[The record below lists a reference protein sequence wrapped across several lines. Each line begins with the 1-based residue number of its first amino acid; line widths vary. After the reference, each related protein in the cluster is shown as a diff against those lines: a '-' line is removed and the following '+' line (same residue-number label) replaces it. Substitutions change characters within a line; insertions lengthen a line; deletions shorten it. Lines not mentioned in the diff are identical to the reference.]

1 MKRVIMMII
10 LLLCLMTTAIFTGA
24 TNVDVNVTSNIMNSS
39 CQADCG
45 NNVIIPYP
53 FGIGAAGCYVDHW
66 FEVVCLNNNTNSSS
80 SDSSSGSG
88 PPKPFLK
95 RLNLEVLEIQLDEA
109 TVRVNYPIFS
119 KCDNFTNTGNHLEL
133 VESPFIF
140 SDRTN
145 KFITMPMSCD
155 LNMTTSIWSPDGSV
169 SYGGC
174 KSLCGSQSGFIL
186 NSTSSCGNRTDC
198 CQNTIPSNFGAFT
211 TKIEQPITSY
221 NTIEGCK
228 YGFLVDYLWFLS
240 HFTTPTPNMSVPVVL
255 DWGISK
261 AYDGST
267 SRLCETDRDNPTF
280 QGNPTFKCFCKS
292 GFKGNPYLPD
302 HEGSCQDIDECADQ
316 TLNNCGD
323 NHSCVNTDGSYLCI
337 PAKDTRFSIVIGIS
351 TSLGVL
357 VILIGGWWSYKV
369 VKKKKMIKQ
378 REKFFKRNGGLLL
391 QKQLSSSEGNVENN
405 KLFSSKDLEKAT
417 DHFNANRIL
426 GQGGQGT
433 VYKGM
438 LTDGRIVAIKKSKI
452 IDEGRLEEFINEVVI
467 LSQINHRN
475 IVKLLGCCL
484 ETEVPLLVYEFIPNG
499 TLSQYFSDQNEELSL
514 TWEMR
519 LRVAKEVAGA
529 LSYLH
534 SETSSPIYHRDI
546 KSTNILLDDKYR
558 AKVADFGTSRSI
570 TLDQTHLTTKVQG
583 TIGYLDPEYFQTSH
597 FTEKSDVY
605 SFGVVLAEL
614 LTSKEAISSTRTP
627 KIKSLATY
635 FICSV
640 EGNHLFDILDN
651 QILKEVEKE
660 EIVAIA
666 NLVKR
671 CLNLTGEKRPT
682 MKEVAMELEAIKTL
696 GKASNFQQK
705 SYDENEYVKIEMNE
719 EWDAGSTSSTSS
731 TTYI

>member
-1 MKRVIMMII
+1 MKRVIMFQMIMMII
-10 LLLCLMTTAIFTGA
+10 LLLCLMSTPIFTGA
-24 TNVDVNVTSNIMNSS
+24 RNVDVNVTSNIINSS

-53 FGIGAAGCYVDHW
+53 FGIGAGCYVDHW
-66 FEVVCLNNNTNSSS
+66 FEVVCISNNTDSSS
-80 SDSSSGSG
+80 SSSSGSG

-95 RLNLEVLEIQLDEA
+95 RFNLEVLDIQLEEA
-109 TVRVNYPIFS
+109 TVRVQYPIFS
-119 KCDNFTNTGNHLEL
+119 KCDNFTSTGNHSEL
-133 VESPFIF
+133 VESPFVF

-145 KFITMPMSCD
+145 KFITMPMTCD
-155 LNMTTSIWSPDGSV
+155 CDFTTSIWSPDGSV

-174 KSLCGSQSGFIL
+174 KSLCSSQSGLIL
-186 NSTSSCGNRTDC
+186 NSTSSCGHRTDC
-198 CQNTIPSNFGAFT
+198 CTITIPSNFGAFT
-211 TKIEQPITSY
+211 TKIEQPITPY

-240 HFTTPTPNMSVPVVL
+240 HFTTPTQNMSVPVVL
-255 DWGISK
+255 KWGIAK

-267 SRLCETDRDNPTF
+267 SGLCKTDRDNPTF
-280 QGNPTFKCFCKS
+280 QGSSTFKCFCMS

-302 HEGSCQDIDECADQ
+302 HEGCQDIDECADQ

-323 NHSCVNTDGSYLCI
+323 TRSCVNTDGSYLCI
-337 PAKDTRFSIVIGIS
+337 QAKDTRFSIIIGIS

-357 VILIGGWWSYKV
+357 VMLIGGWWSYKV

-391 QKQLSSSEGNVENN
+391 QKQLYSSEGNLGNN

-438 LTDGRIVAIKKSKI
+438 LTDGTIVAIKRSKI
-452 IDEGRLEEFINEVVI
+452 INEGQLEEFINEVVI

-499 TLSQYFSDQNEELSL
+499 TLSQYLSDQNEELSL

-519 LRVAKEVAGA
+519 LQVANEVARA

-534 SETSSPIYHRDI
+534 SEAPSPIYHRDI
-546 KSTNILLDDKYR
+546 KSTNILLDGKYR
-558 AKVADFGTSRSI
+558 AKLADFGTSRSI

-583 TIGYLDPEYFQTSH
+583 TFGYLDPEYFQTSQ

-614 LTSKEAISSTRTP
+614 LTGEEAISSTRTP

-635 FICSV
+635 FICSI
-640 EGNHLFDILDN
+640 EGNHFFDIVDD
-651 QILKEVEKE
+651 QILKEVKKE
-660 EIVAIA
+660 EIVAIG

-671 CLNLTGEKRPT
+671 CLNLTGKKRPT
-682 MKEVAMELEAIKTL
+682 MKEVAMELEAIKTS

-705 SYDENEYVKIEMNE
+705 YDENEYVKIEMYE
-719 EWDAGSTSSTSS
+719 EWDAGSTSSTE
-731 TTYI
+731 T